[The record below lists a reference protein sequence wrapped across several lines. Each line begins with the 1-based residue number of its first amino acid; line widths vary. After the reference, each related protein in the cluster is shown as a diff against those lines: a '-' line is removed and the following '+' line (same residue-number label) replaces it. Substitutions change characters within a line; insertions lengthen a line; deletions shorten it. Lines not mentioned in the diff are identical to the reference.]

1 MPLRREHIFDVVADV
16 DSYKHFLPYCTDS
29 AILHRSAD
37 GKQMT
42 AAMAV
47 GFKVGRAHSSAQHA
61 DVCVDRLDRPG
72 LVHDVV
78 SVVAPPSAAARAVSG
93 PYFSKVAAP
102 NIDPSTYRAAR
113 TRAKINAAAHL
124 HVPETS

>member
-47 GFKVGRAHSSAQHA
+47 GFKVGRAHARA
-61 DVCVDRLDRPG
+61 RVPLWDRP
-72 LVHDVV
+72 LR
-78 SVVAPPSAAARAVSG
+78 SR
-93 PYFSKVAAP
+93 
-102 NIDPSTYRAAR
+102 
-113 TRAKINAAAHL
+113 
-124 HVPETS
+124 